1 MTVREDCYETNTRKY
16 AMPMSWLQQQAMKI
30 NCETRNKA
38 VYWQSKDWG
47 RSKKQARQEQG
58 KNMSKCI

>member
-38 VYWQSKDWG
+38 VYWLSKDWG

-58 KNMSKCI
+58 KNMSKYI

>member
-1 MTVREDCYETNTRKY
+1 MTVREDCYETNTRNY
-16 AMPMSWLQQQAMKI
+16 VMAMSWLQQQAMKI

-38 VYWQSKDWG
+38 IYWLSKDWG

-58 KNMSKCI
+58 KNMSKYI